1 MAGVSALRVAVALLL
16 AAAGGVAVLVAT
28 TANASSGKRF
38 HYTHRFT
45 ATGQFVD
52 HWTFNDPS
60 ECGLVGDGTVTVKF
74 RTTKAP
80 RVQLVVDQAHNG
92 EPNNTLGSWVLGVP
106 AGGGIGDIGAQPAA
120 GTITLVDNT
129 SPRPPADGHQ
139 CAPPDKSDCRTT
151 TLPRGAQAKV
161 GGYNRRQLYADL
173 YGGWELNKNGRLVA
187 CRVGEVTTFSAGRLT
202 GGSRAGELLLKMP
215 TQATVERSRAFHV
228 TATSHKHTTFLD
240 CGSGTT
246 CSDNVTRRVT
256 VTFKRL

>member
-1 MAGVSALRVAVALLL
+1 MAGVSAVRVAVALLL
-16 AAAGGVAVLVAT
+16 ATAGGVAVLLAAT
-28 TANASSGKRF
+28 AGAAPNKHF
-38 HYTHRFT
+38 QYTHRFT
-45 ATGQFVD
+45 FTGQFVD

-80 RVQLVVDQAHNG
+80 KVRLVVDPGHNG
-92 EPNNTLGSWVLGVP
+92 EPNNTLGSWILGVP
-106 AGGGIGDIGAQPAA
+106 TGGGIGDIRAQPAA
-120 GTITLVDNT
+120 GTVTLVDNT
-129 SPRPPADGHQ
+129 SPRPPASGGE
-139 CAPPDKSDCRTT
+139 CVPPDKSDCRTT
-151 TLPRGAQAKV
+151 PLPGGAQAKL

-173 YGGWELNKNGRLVA
+173 YGGWELKSNGRLVA

-215 TQATVERSRAFHV
+215 TQATVARSRAFHV

-246 CSDNVTRRVT
+246 CSDDVTRRVT
-256 VTFKRL
+256 VTFTRL

>member
-1 MAGVSALRVAVALLL
+1 MSRARIAVALLL

-28 TANASSGKRF
+28 TADASSGKRF

-45 ATGQFVD
+45 VTGQFVD

-80 RVQLVVDQAHNG
+80 KVQLVVDQAHNG

-106 AGGGIGDIGAQPAA
+106 AGGGIGDIRAQPAA

-129 SPRPPADGHQ
+129 SPRPPAPGGSARRRTSRTA
-139 CAPPDKSDCRTT
+139 APLLCRAERR
-151 TLPRGAQAKV
+151 PRS

-187 CRVGEVTTFSAGRLT
+187 CRVGEVTTFSSGRLT

-215 TQATVERSRAFHV
+215 TQATVARSRVFHV

-240 CGSGTT
+240 CGSGTS
-246 CSDNVTRRVT
+246 CSDDVTRKVT

>member
-1 MAGVSALRVAVALLL
+1 MLSCWQPRAASPCCWPRPPALR
-16 AAAGGVAVLVAT
+16 
-28 TANASSGKRF
+28 SGKRF

-45 ATGQFVD
+45 VTGQFVD

-80 RVQLVVDQAHNG
+80 KVQLVVDQAHNG

-106 AGGGIGDIGAQPAA
+106 AGGGIGDIGAQPAT

-129 SPRPPADGHQ
+129 SPRPPASGGE

-151 TLPRGAQAKV
+151 PLPRGAQAKV

-173 YGGWELNKNGRLVA
+173 YGGWELNEQRP
-187 CRVGEVTTFSAGRLT
+187 AGRVP
-202 GGSRAGELLLKMP
+202 GR
-215 TQATVERSRAFHV
+215 
-228 TATSHKHTTFLD
+228 
-240 CGSGTT
+240 
-246 CSDNVTRRVT
+246 
-256 VTFKRL
+256 